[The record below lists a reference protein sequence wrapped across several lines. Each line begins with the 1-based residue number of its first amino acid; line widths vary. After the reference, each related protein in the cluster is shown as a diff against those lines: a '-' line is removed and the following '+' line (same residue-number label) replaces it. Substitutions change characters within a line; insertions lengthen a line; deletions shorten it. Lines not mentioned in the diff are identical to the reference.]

1 MKQLFYLL
9 LIPLVLTTCHSCPGK
24 SNIFRSDSPYDYS
37 VRVVGISDGD
47 SFTGLTSDNEEIRF
61 RIHGIDAPEREQP
74 FSQKS
79 RQYLSDLIAN
89 KMVGIVVETVHDR
102 YGRPVVWVYTPDGK
116 DVSAEMIRAGLA
128 WHYKDFS
135 DDLDYA
141 LLEIEAR
148 QSKVGLWRDPDPV
161 SPWETRRK

>member
-1 MKQLFYLL
+1 MKHLFYLL
-9 LIPLVLTTCHSCPGK
+9 LITLVLTTCHRCSDG
-24 SNIFRSDSPYDYS
+24 SNSQYDYS

-47 SFTGLTSDNEEIRF
+47 TFTGLTGDNEKIRL
-61 RIHGIDAPEREQP
+61 RIHGIDAPERGQP

-79 RQYLSDLIAN
+79 RQYLSDLISS
-89 KMVGIVVETVHDR
+89 KMVGIIVETERDR
-102 YGRPVVWVYTPDGK
+102 YGRLVVWVYTPDGK

-135 DDLDYA
+135 DDLEYA

-148 QSKVGLWRDPDPV
+148 KSKIGLWSDPHPV
-161 SPWETRRK
+161 SPWETRWK